1 MGARILRWLAW
12 AAVLASLAAIGT
24 SLWAQR
30 QAGALQGPQ
39 ALAALPD
46 GQVWLTVNDTFWQL
60 DADGAL
66 QARIPIT
73 ALGLPDRPAAIAPAP
88 GQRLLISQN
97 GSAIL
102 HWLDPH
108 TRRLT
113 GQTALQWPDD
123 LRKLLDHPMSVVVSP
138 QGAIAVA
145 TAGGHRVLVFEAD
158 GRFRAVTRPGLYRFT
173 NGLWWAPD
181 ALWTTDTNRF
191 ALVELEPQ
199 TLQERRRIQ
208 LKHNDAAARYLSW
221 VAPVPQADGRL
232 RPLASVAR
240 MRNGMQIGRIV
251 NVWPDGDEQTLPLP
265 DDAQPQDMAWRHDTL
280 LVVDGATWR
289 VRRFGLDREALPDF
303 GNPHTRAELAALYAR
318 RQGFDRLYLWGL
330 RGGVAGLMLA
340 LVALAWQSRLTRS
353 SRARVMRPLLATL
366 GTPVLDGAALRKA
379 ALHAVWPWLLLLVWL
394 VAWQALIRH
403 WQGDAAG
410 DSDTARLATWAMV
423 IGLVAALV
431 ALLHEVHRQTR
442 RLAEAP
448 WAEGLLNLLAVR
460 WLQTDETLAQL
471 LEPGE
476 QVRETFILQ
485 PLGGQRWI
493 VLTDRRLLSFRI
505 TLGGRVLEHRVP
517 RADIARV
524 ALPAVARFPLWRR
537 LLRQPADDGWLRLQL
552 RDGTVLEGAVR
563 SAVTARRVAALLNVR
578 AVPRSRASTEASATA
593 HRPLAAALA
602 ALASFAVP
610 GSAQWLQRRAAVG
623 LMMFLVAAGWASV
636 ITVRATWV
644 WWHGAADIAPR
655 VLTQAWAT
663 QLGWGLFCAWDAW
676 YAAPR
681 RTARAAASAH
691 PGSASD

>member
-12 AAVLASLAAIGT
+12 AAVLASLAAIGA

-46 GQVWLTVNDTFWQL
+46 GQVWLTVNDAFWQL
-60 DADGAL
+60 DADGTL
-66 QARIPIT
+66 LARIPIA

-102 HWLDPH
+102 HWLDTR
-108 TRRLT
+108 TRRLS

-123 LRKLLDHPMSVVVSP
+123 LRKLLDHPMTVVVSP

-191 ALVELEPQ
+191 ALVELDPQ

-208 LKHNDAAARYLSW
+208 FKHNETTARYLSW

-240 MRNGMQIGRIV
+240 MRNGMQVSRIV

-265 DDAQPQDMAWRHDTL
+265 DDAQPQDLAWRHDTL

-303 GNPHTRAELAALYAR
+303 GDPHAQAELAALYAK

-330 RGGVAGLMLA
+330 RGGVAGLVLA
-340 LVALAWQSRLTRS
+340 LVALAWQGQLTRS
-353 SRARVMRPLLATL
+353 SRARAMRPLLATL
-366 GTPVLDGAALRKA
+366 GTPVLDGPALRKVALRA
-379 ALHAVWPWLLLLVWL
+379 AWPWLLLLVWL
-394 VAWQALIRH
+394 AAWQALIRH
-403 WQGDAAG
+403 WEGDTAG
-410 DSDTARLATWAMV
+410 DSDKARMATWALF
-423 IGLVAALV
+423 IGLLAGLV
-431 ALLHEVHRQTR
+431 ALLHEVRRQTK

-460 WLQTDETLAQL
+460 WLQTDDALAQL

-505 TLGGRVLEHRVP
+505 TLGRRVLEHRVP

-524 ALPAVARFPLWRR
+524 ALPPAARLTVWQR

-552 RDGTVLEGAVR
+552 RDGTMVEGAVR
-563 SAVTARRVAALLNVR
+563 SSVTARRVAALLNVR
-578 AVPRSRASTEASATA
+578 AVPRPRATTGASAA
-593 HRPLAAALA
+593 SRRPIPAMLA

-610 GSAQWLQRRAAVG
+610 GSAQWLQRRAALG

-644 WWHGAADIAPR
+644 WWHGSADIAPR

-681 RTARAAASAH
+681 RTDRAAPSAR
-691 PGSASD
+691 PDPASD

>member
-1 MGARILRWLAW
+1 M
-12 AAVLASLAAIGT
+12 AAIGA

-30 QAGALQGPQ
+30 QSGALQGPQ

-46 GQVWLTVNDTFWQL
+46 GQVWLTVNDAFWQL
-60 DADGAL
+60 DADGTL
-66 QARIPIT
+66 LARIPIA

-88 GQRLLISQN
+88 GHRLLVSQN

-102 HWLDPH
+102 HWLDTR
-108 TRRLT
+108 TRRLS

-123 LRKLLDHPMSVVVSP
+123 LRQLLDHPMTVVVSP
-138 QGAIAVA
+138 QGTIAVA

-173 NGLWWAPD
+173 NGLWWAPT

-191 ALVELEPQ
+191 ALVELDPQ

-208 LKHNDAAARYLSW
+208 LKHNEMAARYLSW
-221 VAPVPQADGRL
+221 VAPVPQADGHL

-240 MRNGMQIGRIV
+240 MRNGMQVGRIV

-265 DDAQPQDMAWRHDTL
+265 DDAQPQDLAWRHDTL

-289 VRRFGLDREALPDF
+289 VRRFGLNREALPDF
-303 GNPHTRAELAALYAR
+303 GDPHARAELAALYAK

-330 RGGVAGLMLA
+330 RGGVAGLVLA
-340 LVALAWQSRLTRS
+340 LVALAWQGQLTRS
-353 SRARVMRPLLATL
+353 SRARAMRPQLATL
-366 GTPVLDGAALRKA
+366 GTPVLDGPALRNVALRA
-379 ALHAVWPWLLLLVWL
+379 AWPWLLLLVWL
-394 VAWQALIRH
+394 VAWQAVIRH
-403 WQGDAAG
+403 FEGHTAG
-410 DSDTARLATWAMV
+410 DSDKARMATWALF
-423 IGLVAALV
+423 IGLLAGLV
-431 ALLHEVHRQTR
+431 ALLHEVRRQTK
-442 RLAEAP
+442 RLAEAS

-460 WLQTDETLAQL
+460 WLQTDDALAQL

-505 TLGGRVLEHRVP
+505 TLGRRVLEHRVP

-524 ALPAVARFPLWRR
+524 ALPPAARLTLSQR

-552 RDGTVLEGAVR
+552 RDGTVVEGAVR
-563 SAVTARRVAALLNVR
+563 SSVTARRVAALLNVR
-578 AVPRSRASTEASATA
+578 AVPRPRATTAASAA
-593 HRPLAAALA
+593 SRRPIPAMLA

-610 GSAQWLQRRAAVG
+610 GSAQWLQRRAALG

-644 WWHGAADIAPR
+644 WWHGSADIAPR
-655 VLTQAWAT
+655 VLMQAWAT
-663 QLGWGLFCAWDAW
+663 QLGWALFCAWDAW

-681 RTARAAASAH
+681 HTDRAAASAR
-691 PGSASD
+691 PDPASD